1 MGAEAD
7 HAPAANATTQLALF
21 FPRRPRALAVD
32 LLPSILALTV
42 SMSPSPTSCSLA
54 PAARSPPTA
63 SRSCACRGQPQHRV
77 DVEVAPVCDGAGCV
91 RACHVVTEARSP
103 VTLSDWWVAHVLLCL
118 RRNVCTL
125 LTAWCAVL
133 LLGARRAPEQQPG
146 RICGSVLLDRAAAMR
161 LFGVCY
167 NLYYS
172 RLRAQ

>member
-1 MGAEAD
+1 MLPSHSQPCAHVSQAVGTEAD

-42 SMSPSPTSCSLA
+42 SSQPTSCSLA
-54 PAARSPPTA
+54 PAARSPPTLA
-63 SRSCACRGQPQHRV
+63 ADGVAQLRV
-77 DVEVAPVCDGAGCV
+77 PGPARAGAGCV

-133 LLGARRAPEQQPG
+133 LPGARRAPEQQASSPVVFADL
-146 RICGSVLLDRAAAMR
+146 C
-161 LFGVCY
+161 C
-167 NLYYS
+167 
-172 RLRAQ
+172 